1 MSPTV
6 FAIVG
11 HSGAGKTTLI
21 ERLLP
26 ILCAKGLRV
35 ATIKHSHHAPAL
47 DVAGTDSY
55 RHKYAGATASMLVTQ
70 AGLKL
75 ITDSQPEYGPCE
87 LAKRYFS
94 DMDMVLVEGYSQA
107 ACRKIEVLR
116 SACDA
121 VPRCLHEHGLIALV
135 TDVDTAPPS
144 IKRYGL
150 DDSQG
155 VADFIFEMHQHAG
168 RPA

>member
-1 MSPTV
+1 MNPTV
-6 FAIVG
+6 IAIVG

-26 ILCAKGLRV
+26 LLCAKGLRV

-55 RHKYAGATASMLVTQ
+55 RHKYAGASASMLVTPV
-70 AGLKL
+70 GLKL
-75 ITDSQPEYGPCE
+75 VTDCQPEYGPCE
-87 LAKRYFS
+87 LAERYYS
-94 DMDMVLVEGYSQA
+94 DMDVVLVEGYSQA
-107 ACRKIEVLR
+107 ACRKIEVLH
-116 SACDA
+116 SACDS
-121 VPRCLHEHGLIALV
+121 VPRCLHEHGFIALV
-135 TDVDTAPPS
+135 TDVDTVLAS

-155 VADFIFEMHQHAG
+155 VADFIFEMHQHVG